1 MKGVLGFVV
10 SLTLIVFLSPLFLI
24 TALLIKLTSRGPVFF
39 LQNRLGLNKRRF
51 RIFKFRTMVPDAEK
65 KMKEIEHL
73 NEVSGPVF
81 KIKNDPR
88 ITAIGKFL
96 RKTSIDELPQLF
108 NVLSGDMSVVGPR
121 PLPMR
126 ASQAFKECV

>member
-39 LQNRLGLNKRRF
+39 LLNRLGLSKRRF
-51 RIFKFRTMVPDAEK
+51 RIFKFRTMAPDAEK

-88 ITAIGKFL
+88 ITAIGRFL

-108 NVLSGDMSVVGPR
+108 NVLSCAITMGRPR
-121 PLPMR
+121 PLPFR
-126 ASQAFKECV
+126 YYEGSTED